1 MSINRGMDQEDVV
14 HITQWNITQPL
25 KGTKFVAT
33 WMDLETVTL
42 SEVSQMVRHQHQMLS
57 LTCGIKKKKGTMNFL
72 TEQILTHRL

>member
-14 HITQWNITQPL
+14 HITQWNIIQPL

-57 LTCGIKKKKGTMNFL
+57 LTCGI
-72 TEQILTHRL
+72 